1 MSDEIVLKVTNLSK
15 CFHIY
20 DNPHDRLKQTLLLG
34 TKKYYREFWALN
46 DINFELKRGEALGI
60 IGRNGSGKSTL
71 LQLICQTLAPT
82 TGTIEVKGRIAAL
95 LELGAGFNPQFT
107 GRENVYINGAI
118 LGFSHKEIDDRFEEI
133 IAFADIGEFI
143 DQPVKSYS
151 SGMFVRL
158 AFAVQA
164 CVNPDILIID
174 EALAVGDV
182 FFRQKCYKFLN
193 SLLKKGVSIILVT
206 HAMNEVEQF
215 CDRILFLKK
224 GKTIFL
230 GPANEGVKRY
240 YISDQSLVAAKH
252 SQSNND
258 APLPYISSLPTTIEP
273 TDYFWP
279 GLNEFSDIS
288 AVPQVSNGL
297 ASCLSLAVCDIS
309 GEICH
314 SFQQGETAS
323 FYYEFMLHADIEIP
337 AAGLVIQNQNGI
349 NVHGKSTVEYGTPV
363 PYTVKKGEILRI
375 RQDISLEIAIG
386 DYTFEIGLASMSAK
400 DYEKRALYHY
410 EEFYAS
416 QTRLCHLPNVGQF
429 SVLPRS
435 HTETVQ
441 LMHHGVANLPGNC
454 QVFKIPTESKN
465 L

>member
-15 CFHIY
+15 SFHIY
-20 DNPHDRLKQTLLLG
+20 DKPHDRLKQTMSLG
-34 TKKYYREFWALN
+34 AKKYYREFWALN
-46 DINFELKRGEALGI
+46 DVNFELKRGEALGI

-71 LQLICQTLAPT
+71 LQLICQTLTPT
-82 TGTIEVKGRIAAL
+82 TGTIERKGRIAAL

-118 LGFSHKEIDDRFEEI
+118 LGFSRKEIDERFEEI
-133 IAFADIGEFI
+133 AAFADIGEFI

-164 CVNPDILIID
+164 CVSPDILIID

-215 CDRILFLKK
+215 CDRTLFLKK
-224 GKTIFL
+224 GKTVFL

-240 YISDQSLVAAKH
+240 YISDQTLAAVKQNH
-252 SQSNND
+252 NSKESMQPQMS
-258 APLPYISSLPTTIEP
+258 APSVQDTK
-273 TDYFWP
+273 DFFWP
-279 GLNEFSDIS
+279 RLTEFTDIS
-288 AVPQVSNGL
+288 TVSQVSNGL
-297 ASCLSLAVCDIS
+297 ASCLSLAICDTS
-309 GEICH
+309 GDICH
-314 SFQQGETAS
+314 AFQQGETAS
-323 FYYEFMLHADIEIP
+323 FFYEFMLLEDIEIP

-363 PYTVKKGEILRI
+363 PQSVKKGEVLRI
-375 RQDISLEIAIG
+375 RQDICLEIAIG
-386 DYTFEIGLASMSAK
+386 DYTFEIGLASMPQN
-400 DYEKRALYHY
+400 DYEKRAFYHY

-435 HTETVQ
+435 HTDTVQ
-441 LMHHGVANLPGNC
+441 LLHHGIANLPGHC
-454 QVFKIPTESKN
+454 QVFKVPVESKN